1 MCTRTPGLS
10 ADMSWMDS
18 WSRPSKSQAAPP
30 PFYLTQGE
38 SARYCHTCGRI
49 IGARRANSSK
59 ASATEVKYCS
69 DKCKHNKPNALD
81 KTIESALLAL
91 LQGNDPRDP
100 EPSGGNESPFSKS
113 KQKVKK
119 GDPRIIVTMG
129 DIETAVFGNMN
140 DPEKVYGRNKNR
152 AKRGLPEADE
162 WRSVD
167 MEGDAQ
173 QVHSEPVGLRENA
186 SVDTSASNESDVVSL
201 NHHVRPPQLN
211 SDVNGS
217 IGGEKGWSERIEE
230 TPDMLQKRLEGQK
243 KAQNREL
250 VRNAARRAVA
260 FGFLVDSAQEPPKRK
275 HRNDER
281 PDMVR
286 RKCEALM
293 NGSVIDPS
301 FAKGDW
307 EVRWRED

>member
-1 MCTRTPGLS
+1 
-10 ADMSWMDS
+10 MDS
-18 WSRPSKSQAAPP
+18 WSRPSKGQAAPP

-49 IGARRANSSK
+49 IGSRRTNSSK
-59 ASATEVKYCS
+59 ASSTGVKFCS
-69 DKCKHNKPNALD
+69 DKCKHNKPKAVDRN
-81 KTIESALLAL
+81 IETALLAL
-91 LQGNDPRDP
+91 LLGKDPQDP
-100 EPSGGNESPFSKS
+100 ETSDADRPASSKA
-113 KQKVKK
+113 KQKAKK
-119 GDPRIIVTMG
+119 GDPRIIVTMS
-129 DIETAVFGNMN
+129 DIEIAVFGNMN

-152 AKRGLPEADE
+152 AKRGLPDPEE

-167 MEGDAQ
+167 MEGEAPQ
-173 QVHSEPVGLRENA
+173 TRPEPIG
-186 SVDTSASNESDVVSL
+186 TSDDVSNDDDDELMQGDIISIQ
-201 NHHVRPPQLN
+201 HHVRPPQLN

-230 TPDMLQKRLEGQK
+230 TPEMLQKRLEGQK

-260 FGFLVDSAQEPPKRK
+260 FGLLVEEAIEQPKHKRK
-275 HRNDER
+275 DAER
-281 PDMVR
+281 PQEVR

-293 NGSVIDPS
+293 NGSVVDPS

-307 EVRWRED
+307 SIRWRED